1 MGFVLNIKKDASD
14 HVGQKW
20 RNLVTLARLS
30 RESQDFSTSVQHG
43 PKPPDSIIKHKS
55 HRSK

>member
-1 MGFVLNIKKDASD
+1 MPFDASVIIVSSFRPMGFVLNIKKDASD

-30 RESQDFSTSVQHG
+30 RESQDFSTSV
-43 PKPPDSIIKHKS
+43 
-55 HRSK
+55 